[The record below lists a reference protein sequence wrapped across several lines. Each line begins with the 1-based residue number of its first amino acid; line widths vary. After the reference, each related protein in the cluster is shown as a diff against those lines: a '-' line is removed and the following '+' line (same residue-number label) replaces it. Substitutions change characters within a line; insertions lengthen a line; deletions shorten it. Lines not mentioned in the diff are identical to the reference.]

1 MKTAY
6 STKPSYDR
14 VLAVSVLFLIITG
27 LLMVFSASSMVGN
40 YKYGSMIFFFGKQ
53 ITFVVLSLFVM
64 GISTRF
70 NYQKLSKNRWPLFLI
85 LFSIILLAGLFV
97 FGYEVNN
104 ALRWY
109 NFLGIRF
116 QPSEFAKLALII
128 YTAHFLSSRNEK
140 LGELVSGILPLLLVI
155 ASLFILIMFQPDLS
169 TAMVTGVII
178 ASMMFISRMK
188 FKHILGI
195 VASLIPFVIYLLKT
209 KGYQISRVKAWLK
222 AWENPADAEYQIRQS
237 LIGLGQGGFIGQGI
251 GNSKQKFSF
260 LPESHTDFIFSIVGE
275 EFGFIGTSIILI
287 LFLLIFIRGIRIANQ
302 TANPFG
308 KFLAVGLTLNIVVF
322 AFINAAV
329 VTMLVP
335 VTGLSMP
342 FLSYGGSNLIFMG
355 LSVGILQSIVRQNNT
370 VNQNW
375 DNYPQ
380 KRELL
385 YHNLVSSKI

>member
-14 VLAVSVLFLIITG
+14 VLAVSVLFLIIIG

-109 NFLGIRF
+109 NFFGIRF

-178 ASMMFISRMK
+178 ASMMFI
-188 FKHILGI
+188 
-195 VASLIPFVIYLLKT
+195 
-209 KGYQISRVKAWLK
+209 
-222 AWENPADAEYQIRQS
+222 
-237 LIGLGQGGFIGQGI
+237 
-251 GNSKQKFSF
+251 
-260 LPESHTDFIFSIVGE
+260 
-275 EFGFIGTSIILI
+275 
-287 LFLLIFIRGIRIANQ
+287 IRIEN
-302 TANPFG
+302 
-308 KFLAVGLTLNIVVF
+308 
-322 AFINAAV
+322 
-329 VTMLVP
+329 
-335 VTGLSMP
+335 
-342 FLSYGGSNLIFMG
+342 
-355 LSVGILQSIVRQNNT
+355 
-370 VNQNW
+370 
-375 DNYPQ
+375 
-380 KRELL
+380 
-385 YHNLVSSKI
+385 

>member
-1 MKTAY
+1 
-6 STKPSYDR
+6 
-14 VLAVSVLFLIITG
+14 
-27 LLMVFSASSMVGN
+27 
-40 YKYGSMIFFFGKQ
+40 
-53 ITFVVLSLFVM
+53 
-64 GISTRF
+64 
-70 NYQKLSKNRWPLFLI
+70 
-85 LFSIILLAGLFV
+85 
-97 FGYEVNN
+97 
-104 ALRWY
+104 
-109 NFLGIRF
+109 
-116 QPSEFAKLALII
+116 
-128 YTAHFLSSRNEK
+128 
-140 LGELVSGILPLLLVI
+140 
-155 ASLFILIMFQPDLS
+155 
-169 TAMVTGVII
+169 MVTGVIL

-195 VASLIPFVIYLLKT
+195 LASLIPFVIYLLKT

-308 KFLAVGLTLNIVVF
+308 KFLAVGLTLNIVIF

>member
-169 TAMVTGVII
+169 TAMVTGVIL

-195 VASLIPFVIYLLKT
+195 LASLIPFVIYLLKT

-308 KFLAVGLTLNIVVF
+308 KFLAVGLTLNIVIF

>member
-14 VLAVSVLFLIITG
+14 VLAVSVLFLIIIG

-109 NFLGIRF
+109 NFFGIRF

-169 TAMVTGVII
+169 TAMVTGVIL

-195 VASLIPFVIYLLKT
+195 LASLIPFVIYLLKT

-275 EFGFIGTSIILI
+275 EFGFIGTSIILT

-322 AFINAAV
+322 AFINVAV

-370 VNQNW
+370 VDQNW

>member
-14 VLAVSVLFLIITG
+14 VLAVSVLFLIIIG

>member
-169 TAMVTGVII
+169 SAMVTGVII

-322 AFINAAV
+322 AFINVAV

-370 VNQNW
+370 VDQNW

>member
-14 VLAVSVLFLIITG
+14 VLAVSVLFLIIIG

-109 NFLGIRF
+109 NFFGIRF

-169 TAMVTGVII
+169 SAMVTGVII

-308 KFLAVGLTLNIVVF
+308 KFLAVGLTLNIVIF

-370 VNQNW
+370 VDQNW

>member
-14 VLAVSVLFLIITG
+14 VLAVSVLFLIIIG

-109 NFLGIRF
+109 NFFGIRF

-169 TAMVTGVII
+169 SAMVTGVII

-195 VASLIPFVIYLLKT
+195 LASLIPFVIYLLKT

-275 EFGFIGTSIILI
+275 EFGFIGTSIILT

-322 AFINAAV
+322 AFINVAV

-370 VNQNW
+370 VDQNW